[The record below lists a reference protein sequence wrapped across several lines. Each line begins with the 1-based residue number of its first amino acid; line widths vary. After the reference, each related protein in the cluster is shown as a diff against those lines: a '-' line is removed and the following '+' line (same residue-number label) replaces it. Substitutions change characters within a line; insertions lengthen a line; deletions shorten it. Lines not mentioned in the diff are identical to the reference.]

1 MSQRG
6 NKVFFDTY
14 QTTPSGNDITILTN
28 NDAAPTTFSTDDSGS
43 LVITNDC
50 NGITIDNGQ
59 LSGLPTSI
67 TLGPRDN
74 FFASIESEGP
84 YPNPNFSVYVNNSAS
99 SSLLID
105 SSGDTT
111 LYGSLTVNHETNL
124 LGNLSVSK
132 HLLSGTT
139 HSMSTSGS
147 SNATS
152 ISVSGNDIT
161 GTITFNRVANQV
173 ATIKVNFDTPY
184 LNPPV
189 VVISAL
195 EGNSIETGY
204 HVLSR
209 LSTYF
214 ELRSYAANNSNQLSF
229 SYIVIGF
236 S

>member
-28 NDAAPTTFSTDDSGS
+28 NDAAPTTFSTDESGS

-84 YPNPNFSVYVNNSAS
+84 YLNPNFSVYVNNSDS
-99 SSLLID
+99 QSLLID

-111 LYGSLTVNHETNL
+111 LYGSLTVNHETSL
-124 LGNLSVSK
+124 LGNLTISK
-132 HLLSGTT
+132 HLYSGPRVAMDYT
-139 HSMSTSGS
+139 HI
-147 SNATS
+147 NATNQT
-152 ISVSGNDIT
+152 VSGNDII
-161 GTITFNRVANQV
+161 GTIQFNRMSDRA
-173 ATIKVNFDTPY
+173 ATFQVNFLNPYTDPPRVVLFALNGESAKTPY
-184 LNPPV
+184 YIDN
-189 VVISAL
+189 IQ
-195 EGNSIETGY
+195 NN
-204 HVLSR
+204 
-209 LSTYF
+209 YF
-214 ELRSYAANNSNQLSF
+214 TFTVGGINNSELCVYN
-229 SYIVIGF
+229 YMVIG
-236 S
+236 

>member
-14 QTTPSGNDITILTN
+14 QTTPSGSNVQILTN

-84 YPNPNFSVYVNNSAS
+84 YLNSNFSVYVNNSDS
-99 SSLLID
+99 QSLLID

-111 LYGSLTVNHETNL
+111 LYGSLTVNHETSL

-132 HLLSGTT
+132 HLLSGTND
-139 HSMSTSGS
+139 SMSTSGS
-147 SNATS
+147 TNADN
-152 ISVSGNDIT
+152 IVVSGNDIT
-161 GTITFNRVANQV
+161 GTITFNRVANQN
-173 ATIKVNFDTPY
+173 ATIRVNFDTPY
-184 LNPPV
+184 LNTPV

-204 HVLSR
+204 HVLSMQ
-209 LSTYF
+209 STYF
-214 ELRSYAANNSNQLSF
+214 EIRAYGANNTNQLSF